1 MAKRILVIDD
11 DYLVVKTIGKLLEI
25 EGYSVIIS
33 EGGKEA
39 LLIIEKEEI
48 DLIISDIRMPGMD
61 GVETINVMNNYFEK
75 SKKNTPP
82 FMFIT
87 GYAEQKI
94 NEAAKELKPSHFLYK
109 PFDKEEF
116 LKAVSSSLEV

>member
-48 DLIISDIRMPGMD
+48 DLII
-61 GVETINVMNNYFEK
+61 
-75 SKKNTPP
+75 NTPSGGKGQSDAKHMRNLATMQGIP
-82 FMFIT
+82 CIT
-87 GYAEQKI
+87 TIQGAQAAVNGMESVRESDFSVTSIQEYLQKC
-94 NEAAKELKPSHFLYK
+94 S
-109 PFDKEEF
+109 
-116 LKAVSSSLEV
+116 